1 MKVYNLKRGHGKTT
15 RLIYI
20 SEFTGTYV
28 HCPLIT
34 DENHK
39 KLIQDIADQNDAK
52 IPVPITINDLSRIVG
67 SNVQPDYLL
76 DEATLY
82 LKAVI
87 SKLSSGKLT
96 NPLAITL
103 SEQG

>member
-1 MKVYNLKRGHGKTT
+1 MKVYKVKRGHGKTT
-15 RLIYI
+15 RLIYR
-20 SEFTGTYV
+20 SEFTGTPILCV
-28 HCPLIT
+28 

>member
-1 MKVYNLKRGHGKTT
+1 MKIYNLKRGHGKTP

-20 SEFTGTYV
+20 SEFTGTPIL
-28 HCPLIT
+28 CI

-39 KLIQDIADQNDAK
+39 RLIQDIADQNDAK
-52 IPVPITINDLSRIVG
+52 IPTPITINDLTRVAG
-67 SNVQPDYLL
+67 SNIQSDYLL
-76 DEATLY
+76 DEATHY

-87 SKLSSGKLT
+87 MRLSGGKLA